1 MRRALVVLAAG
12 TLLASEARA
21 QGSGFALRGLGWVG
35 RPVSGRA
42 AGAAGSLSMFDPQ
55 MVVNPAALTR
65 WRATT
70 GFAVGVPTRRNFSGP
85 AGDAE
90 LTTARFPLIGFAAP
104 LPPRL
109 IIGVAFADYL
119 DRSFT
124 ITRED
129 SVLLR
134 GQYESYTDAGRS
146 LGGVTNLALTVG
158 HRTSQTLSL
167 GAAFHYYM
175 GSTRLTAQRLWDN
188 TAFSDVGLASTTD
201 FRGFGFGLGF
211 IASTRRVEIAGSGRL
226 NGTLLSEN
234 TGETEAR
241 TPLPMELN
249 GGLRAEVVPGIF
261 LNGAVQYL
269 SWSRADQA
277 LKDAG
282 EDGARNTLG
291 ISVGAEVQS
300 VTLAAVRT
308 PLRLGYRWRQL
319 PFSNLNDELSE
330 TAFSVGVGFN
340 FARDRSTF
348 DLAFERGNREAGG
361 SKETFTSLFVG
372 LTVRP

>member
-1 MRRALVVLAAG
+1 MRRAFVVIAAAA
-12 TLLASEARA
+12 LLASEARA

-35 RPVSGRA
+35 RPVSGRS

-55 MVVNPAALTR
+55 MVANPAALTR

-70 GFAVGVPTRRNFSGP
+70 GFAVGVPTRRTFTGP

-158 HRTSQTLSL
+158 HRTSPNLSL

-175 GSTRLTAQRLWDN
+175 GSTRLAAQRLWEN
-188 TAFSDVGLASTTD
+188 TDFADVGLASTTD
-201 FRGFGFGLGF
+201 FRGFGLGLGF
-211 IASTRRVEIAGSGRL
+211 IATMRRLEIAGSGRL
-226 NGTLLSEN
+226 NGKLLSEN

-241 TPLPMELN
+241 TPLPLELN

-319 PFSNLNDELSE
+319 PFSNLNDELNE

-348 DLAFERGNREAGG
+348 DLAVERGNREAGT